1 MRHLILCTA
10 SAAVL
15 VLAVSCGDDDGGTGP
30 SGGGA
35 GDSVYYPLAVGNT
48 WEYSRSGT
56 YNVDSVEHPV
66 SGEATVEIVGT
77 ATHSQ
82 GWDVFV
88 EVSTVSDTIQGLMD
102 TTIVDSTY
110 LWRDGDGLHGC
121 PHLGDTDSCWTVPF
135 PLVEGNTWTFS
146 TQPPVTGEVLSMDV
160 DVTVGAGS
168 FEECAEMRTMCLEQ
182 GNYSNTTDYAE
193 NVGMVRN
200 VFTQEAGV
208 YNTTVDMT
216 LESYQVQ

>member
-1 MRHLILCTA
+1 MRDLILCAA
-10 SAAVL
+10 SAAAL
-15 VLAVSCGDDDGGTGP
+15 VLAASCGDDDGGTGP
-30 SGGGA
+30 GESGA

-48 WEYSRSGT
+48 WEYDRSGT
-56 YNVDSVEHPV
+56 YNVDSVEYGI
-66 SGEATVEIVGT
+66 SGEATVEITGT

-82 GWDVFV
+82 GWGVFV
-88 EVSTVSDTIQGLMD
+88 EVSTVSDTISGF
-102 TTIVDSTY
+102 STNSAVCTVY
-110 LWRDGDGLHGC
+110 VWQDEDGMHGC
-121 PHLGDTDSCWTVPF
+121 PHLTDTDSCWTVPF
-135 PLVEGNTWTFS
+135 PLVAGNTWTYA
-146 TQPPVTGEVLSMDV
+146 TQPPTTGEVLSMDV
-160 DVTVGAGS
+160 DVTVPAGS